1 MNQSLFWH
9 DYETSGINPSFDQPL
24 QFAGIRTN
32 ENLDIIGDP
41 IVLFCKPHLD
51 IIPSPQACPCDGNI
65 ASASILRRTQRTRF
79 YIDYSCGND

>member
-41 IVLFCKPHLD
+41 IVLICKPHLEYYP
-51 IIPSPQACPCDGNI
+51 IATGLSCDGNI
-65 ASASILRRTQRTRF
+65 ATASILRRTQRARF
-79 YIDYSCGND
+79 YIDYSCGNE